1 MLNEALFND
10 INIRKKMKFNL
21 LGKISIIIVS
31 LALLAGCGAALV
43 RNVDAAMITGNH
55 SVANVEKAIVRAGT
69 DLGWMMTKKSDKHI
83 VGKLALRTHLAV
95 IDITF
100 DKNSHSIKYKDSTNL
115 GYNGSSIHSNYN
127 GWILLTA
134 SRSAISI
141 PLLTV

>member
-100 DKNSHSIKYKDSTNL
+100 DKNSYSIKYKDSTNL

-127 GWILLTA
+127 GWIQNLQK
-134 SRSAISI
+134 AIALQI
-141 PLLTV
+141 AF